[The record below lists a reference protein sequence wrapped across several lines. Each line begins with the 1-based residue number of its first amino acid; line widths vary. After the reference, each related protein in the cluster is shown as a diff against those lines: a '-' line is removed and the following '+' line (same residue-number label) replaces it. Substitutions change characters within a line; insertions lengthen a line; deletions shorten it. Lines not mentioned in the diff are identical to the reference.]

1 MPNLNAEKR
10 DMGVKLDELRS
21 RKMVPAELY
30 GRGFENIHLAV
41 QAREFEKVYEEAGE
55 NTIVNIMVDGE
66 TYPVLIN
73 DINID
78 PLSRKALTIDFYRV
92 RMDEKITAPIPLS
105 FIGESP
111 AIKEGGVLIKSM
123 EEVEVESLPGNIPHE
138 IEVDVSSITE
148 IDGSLYVRDLKI
160 PAGCEMIT
168 DPDSVI
174 ATVSA
179 IEEEAEVSP
188 VSVDAIVT
196 EGEEKRAEKTKKE
209 EEE

>member
-10 DMGVKLDELRS
+10 DMGVKLEELRS

-41 QAREFEKVYEEAGE
+41 QVREFEKVYEEAGE

-78 PLSRKALTIDFYRV
+78 PLSRKALTVDLYRV

-111 AIKEGGVLIKSM
+111 AIKEGGVLVKSM

-138 IEVDVSSITE
+138 IEVDVSLITE
-148 IDGSLYVRDLKI
+148 IDGSLYVRDLKV
-160 PAGCEMIT
+160 PAGCEMVT

-174 ATVSA
+174 ATVAA
-179 IEEEAEVSP
+179 IEEEALDQMDDVSA
-188 VSVDAIVT
+188 SAFR
-196 EGEEKRAEKTKKE
+196 KRDSSAGSRRSAP
-209 EEE
+209 